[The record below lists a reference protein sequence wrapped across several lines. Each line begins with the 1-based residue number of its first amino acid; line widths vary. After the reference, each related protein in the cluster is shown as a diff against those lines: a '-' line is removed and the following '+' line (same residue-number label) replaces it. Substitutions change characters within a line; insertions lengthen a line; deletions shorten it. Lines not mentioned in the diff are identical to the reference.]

1 MLCLLRA
8 LTRRRCQAGV
18 STVAAEAGPLR
29 AGVGVESVVEAEVIV
44 VAGVVAIVAAGV
56 AAVAVAVVVVIAVE
70 AVLTKEDEA
79 VVLGLIGGEA
89 PPLVFATD
97 HC

>member
-8 LTRRRCQAGV
+8 LTRRQCQAGV

-56 AAVAVAVVVVIAVE
+56 AAVAVVVVIAVE